1 MSNDEAA
8 ITDES
13 FSGVELVLL
22 AGRSAYR
29 DPLLLFIDAYQTNAD
44 PLQRAAR
51 KGSQKHYLA
60 RLDGPR
66 SHHGEA
72 VLAHSRRL
80 AAPLVE
86 HRRATTATQSK
97 SADPEI
103 RL

>member
-22 AGRSAYR
+22 ADRSAYR

-60 RLDGPR
+60 RLDGLDLTMEKLSLRTLADWPPR
-66 SHHGEA
+66 
-72 VLAHSRRL
+72 L
-80 AAPLVE
+80 
-86 HRRATTATQSK
+86 
-97 SADPEI
+97 
-103 RL
+103 